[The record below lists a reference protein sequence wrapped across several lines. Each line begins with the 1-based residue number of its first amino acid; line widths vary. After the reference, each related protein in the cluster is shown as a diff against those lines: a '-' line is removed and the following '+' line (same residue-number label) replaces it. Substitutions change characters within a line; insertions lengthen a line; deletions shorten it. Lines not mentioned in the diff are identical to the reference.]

1 MGEALGT
8 SAALCIV
15 CSSPYYEGGY
25 PLRPPFRTAVR
36 RSSVRTKV
44 DKLSAPMVAVRSVG
58 PPRGP
63 PGSATGSRRAGQSCV
78 ANRAT
83 SRRDATPGVPRVCR
97 YIEYPTDVR
106 LSSIPEL
113 AIRLRPIQLPGPCGH
128 ARSRYG
134 YMSTRTCTHA
144 LLNEPRP
151 LAASLLHERRSCFP
165 LRCLHPCSRRR
176 HPQIAPVV
184 VAGRHRSHRHHPLPL
199 AAPRA
204 AQPLSARRPRV
215 PQSRGVDLA

>member
-25 PLRPPFRTAVR
+25 PLRPSVPPYAVVAYGPRWTNFPRRWSQCGPSVR
-36 RSSVRTKV
+36 RAG
-44 DKLSAPMVAVRSVG
+44 LPAPL
-58 PPRGP
+58 P
-63 PGSATGSRRAGQSCV
+63 GSRRAGQSCV

-83 SRRDATPGVPRVCR
+83 SRRDAGCATSMQ

>member
-25 PLRPPFRTAVR
+25 PLRPSVPPYAVA
-36 RSSVRTKV
+36 SVRTKV

-63 PGSATGSRRAGQSCV
+63 PGSATDRVGRVKAGV

-83 SRRDATPGVPRVCR
+83 SRRDAGCATRMQ